1 MELKSRKWHG
11 ACQCSCRMRF
21 EVHREK
27 SSVAGLSVTLV
38 VSVVVAE
45 VAVPKQGSSC
55 SHLVKVFDNKGTQSI
70 SLYQM

>member
-1 MELKSRKWHG
+1 
-11 ACQCSCRMRF
+11 MRF

-55 SHLVKVFDNKGTQSI
+55 SHLVKVFDNKGTI